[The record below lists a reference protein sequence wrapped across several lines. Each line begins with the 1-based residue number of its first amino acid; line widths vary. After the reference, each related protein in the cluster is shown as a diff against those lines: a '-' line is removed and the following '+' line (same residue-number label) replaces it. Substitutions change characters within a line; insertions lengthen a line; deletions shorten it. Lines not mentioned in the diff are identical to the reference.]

1 VNVDAARLPDYVERA
16 FRSGPTFDTTIL
28 PSVSGIEQRI
38 INMPIGRCQYTAGYG
53 LRDRSV
59 WEPLLAFCYAQLG
72 QAYGF
77 TFRDWIDYIVTG
89 GFIATGDAV
98 TTNFQLVKLYATGS
112 RTYTRN
118 ITLPDSTTLVVYL
131 NGVAQSGSTYDL
143 LTDGIVHFHSAPGTV
158 SITAD
163 FQFFVPVR
171 FATDKPEFQ
180 LQTLESA
187 SVPNIILLEIL
198 AGSP

>member
-1 VNVDAARLPDYVERA
+1 MNVDSAQLPDYVERA
-16 FRSGPTFDTTIL
+16 FRGGPTFDTTIL

-38 INMPIGRCQYTAGYG
+38 VNMPLGRCQYTAGYG

-59 WEPLLAFCYAQLG
+59 WEPLLAFFYAQMG

-77 TFRDWIDYIVTG
+77 TFRDWIDYQVTG
-89 GFIATGDAV
+89 GAIATGDGT
-98 TTNFQLVKLYATGS
+98 TTNFQLVKVYSTGS

-118 ITLPDSTTLVVYL
+118 ITLPDPTTLVVYL
-131 NGVAQSGSTYDL
+131 AGVAQAGSTYDL
-143 LTDGIVHFHSAPGTV
+143 LTNGIVHFHSAPGSV
-158 SITAD
+158 PITAD

-171 FATDKPEFQ
+171 FATDRPEFQ